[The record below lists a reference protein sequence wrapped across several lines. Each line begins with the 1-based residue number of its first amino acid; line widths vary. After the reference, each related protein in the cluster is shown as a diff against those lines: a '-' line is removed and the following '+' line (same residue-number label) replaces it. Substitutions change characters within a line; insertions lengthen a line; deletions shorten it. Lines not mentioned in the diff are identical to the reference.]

1 MKLKL
6 KEGLADCEI
15 YVPFE
20 NRNMLGKFI
29 PEGLYIHLFKI
40 APDLFDVVN
49 EKPKTTI
56 KNDILINDTKPSN
69 SSNTEGKV
77 A

>member
-6 KEGLADCEI
+6 KQGLEDCQI

-20 NRNMLGKFI
+20 NKNMLGKFI
-29 PEGLYIHLFKI
+29 PEGLYPHLFKI
-40 APDLFDVVN
+40 APDLFDV

-56 KNDILINDTKPSN
+56 KNDILINDTKPNN
-69 SSNTEGKV
+69 SSNTEGKI